1 MGTDSIYYVSKSD
14 KKSRHFF
21 INTLMAS
28 STSMSAG
35 RMPVDST
42 ETKKENS
49 VHVSNN
55 FLYAYCIIV
64 LSASTLWAASPPNP
78 LFIKVLLD
86 FIPRV
91 QGHLLPWKYIHG
103 DAFIKECFQYM
114 FICSTFQHFSFNM
127 KQSSKQT

>member
-1 MGTDSIYYVSKSD
+1 METDSIYYVSKSD

-49 VHVSNN
+49 VHVYAIT
-55 FLYAYCIIV
+55 LYMHIV
-64 LSASTLWAASPPNP
+64 SLN
-78 LFIKVLLD
+78 
-86 FIPRV
+86 
-91 QGHLLPWKYIHG
+91 
-103 DAFIKECFQYM
+103 
-114 FICSTFQHFSFNM
+114 
-127 KQSSKQT
+127 

>member
-55 FLYAYCIIV
+55 FLCI
-64 LSASTLWAASPPNP
+64 LYHC
-78 LFIKVLLD
+78 IKC
-86 FIPRV
+86 IYPYE
-91 QGHLLPWKYIHG
+91 LPHHPTP
-103 DAFIKECFQYM
+103 FL
-114 FICSTFQHFSFNM
+114 
-127 KQSSKQT
+127 

>member
-49 VHVSNN
+49 VHVCNN
-55 FLYAYCIIV
+55 FIYAYCIMV
-64 LSASTLWAASPPNP
+64 LSASTSMSCRTTKPPFYNS
-78 LFIKVLLD
+78 
-86 FIPRV
+86 
-91 QGHLLPWKYIHG
+91 
-103 DAFIKECFQYM
+103 AFGFY
-114 FICSTFQHFSFNM
+114 S
-127 KQSSKQT
+127 